1 MHPSFARNRPFF
13 QRPNDFEHLVAKH
26 ATSRQEDAPP
36 PPPRGPCLFPP
47 CQVPPPKPG
56 TDLFFVRT
64 PWPWQP
70 FRIGFVQWV
79 QWSCQVKKFF
89 VRAKLCGTDGES
101 PRRRALERASD
112 GGGCHSARTSEFSCS
127 ETTTVFLGAGSEL
140 MWPQSIVSSPYSFA
154 DAQKRVPPR
163 GEHSGRVA
171 LPRDLVV
178 GKRLGSHRM
187 TQTALARPRRRPLTI
202 PPVGVESRTRHG
214 EEPVGG
220 HSPLFHPFRTER
232 RPMGFLSA

>member
-1 MHPSFARNRPFF
+1 MPLLPPPGPLPVSSVPG
-13 QRPNDFEHLVAKH
+13 
-26 ATSRQEDAPP
+26 APP
-36 PPPRGPCLFPP
+36 PSLAR
-47 CQVPPPKPG
+47 
-56 TDLFFVRT
+56 TFFLSGLHGLGNHSALALSDGANGVVR
-64 PWPWQP
+64 
-70 FRIGFVQWV
+70 RRSV
-79 QWSCQVKKFF
+79 F
-89 VRAKLCGTDGES
+89 VRAKLCWTDGEF

-112 GGGCHSARTSEFSCS
+112 GGGCHSARISEFSCS

-140 MWPQSIVSSPYSFA
+140 MWPQSIESSPYSFA
-154 DAQKRVPPR
+154 NAQKRVPPR

-178 GKRLGSHRM
+178 GKRLGSHRI